1 MTTGTE
7 SIVSMQSFLVERIEI
22 ARAWT
27 RSLIADIEPERW
39 FEMPAPGVGHVA
51 WQLGHLAV
59 SQVALI
65 HMRCFDKPLD
75 ACIAPALRD
84 TFGRGST
91 PIGDPSAYPAADDVR
106 ALFDSIQHEAVE
118 LIRGLPDA
126 ELDAKPGVDPHPLFH
141 TKAGAINTAAMH
153 ETFHAGQIAMMR
165 RIWGRAPLR

>member
-1 MTTGTE
+1 MNT
-7 SIVSMQSFLVERIEI
+7 QLFLVERLEK
-22 ARAWT
+22 ARNWT
-27 RSLIADIEPERW
+27 KSLIADIEPDRW
-39 FEMPAPGVGHVA
+39 YEMAAPGVGHVA

-91 PIGDPSAYPAADDVR
+91 PITDASAYPSVDDVK
-106 ALFDSIQHEAVE
+106 ALFESIQHESIE
-118 LIRGLPDA
+118 MIRGLSDS
-126 ELDAKPGVDPHPLFH
+126 ELEAKPGVDPHPHFS

-153 ETFHAGQIAMMR
+153 ETFHAGQIAMIR
-165 RIWGRAPLR
+165 RMWGRAPLR